1 MRIGANAP
9 PGRPSDTPR
18 CRTPVPATPE
28 MRFRK
33 SNIEFRMLTVL
44 SVVAES
50 ESLTKAAEVLGVT
63 QSAVSQTIKH
73 LEDQMGATLLL
84 RRSRPVRLTAAGQIL
99 YEYASRLLADGQR
112 MMAEVQMAANQR
124 LSELSIGIIDSLG
137 GVISQSLVKRIKP
150 LTAKVMLRT
159 GVAAPLSDAF
169 LHRDLDILITSD
181 PMREQ
186 PDLERFPI
194 LRDPFVVIA
203 PSGRIPA
210 DADPP
215 KWLAQNVPFVR
226 FSRETLI
233 GRTADL
239 VARRLEIRLAT
250 HYEFD
255 NTETILRF
263 VQAGHG
269 WSIVTALCL
278 AHHPQ
283 LLRGT
288 SVLPLAAG
296 GNTRLITLLSH
307 RNECGDL
314 PGRLAQICRGI
325 CEQELSPVLQDIAPW
340 LAKQFSILPEQRTG
354 GSSPAPEAFV

>member
-1 MRIGANAP
+1 MDAHRCPTVLDDFPHSDIRIASGTGA
-9 PGRPSDTPR
+9 
-18 CRTPVPATPE
+18 PE

-33 SNIEFRMLTVL
+33 STIEFRMLTVF

-50 ESLTKAAEVLGVT
+50 QSLTKAAEILGVT

-73 LEDQMGATLLL
+73 LEDQTGATLLL
-84 RRSRPVRLTAAGQIL
+84 RRSRPIRLTMAGQVL
-99 YEYASRLLADGQR
+99 YDHASRLLADGQR
-112 MMAEVQMAANQR
+112 MIAEVQMAAHQR

-137 GVISQSLVKRIKP
+137 GVISQPLVKQIKP
-150 LTAKVMLRT
+150 LTTRVMLRT

-169 LHRDLDILITSD
+169 VNRDLDMLITSD

-186 PDLERFPI
+186 ADLERFPI
-194 LRDPFVVIA
+194 LRDPFVVVA
-203 PSGRIPA
+203 PAGRVPAGA
-210 DADPP
+210 DAPR
-215 KWLAQNVPFVR
+215 WLAEHVPFVR

-269 WSIVTALCL
+269 WAIVTALCL

-283 LLRGT
+283 ALRGT
-288 SVLPLAAG
+288 TVLPLAAG
-296 GNTRLITLLSH
+296 ANTRLITLFSH
-307 RNECGDL
+307 RDEFGQL
-314 PGRLAQICRGI
+314 PQKLAGICRGI
-325 CEQELSPVLQDIAPW
+325 CEQELSPVLRDIAPW
-340 LAKQFSILPEQRTG
+340 LAQQFSVLPERRAGMTEP
-354 GSSPAPEAFV
+354 SRATV

>member
-1 MRIGANAP
+1 
-9 PGRPSDTPR
+9 
-18 CRTPVPATPE
+18 
-28 MRFRK
+28 
-33 SNIEFRMLTVL
+33 MLTVF

-50 ESLTKAAEVLGVT
+50 QSLTKAAEVLGVT

-73 LEDQMGATLLL
+73 LEDQTGATLLL

-99 YEYASRLLADGQR
+99 YDYASRLLADGQR
-112 MMAEVQMAANQR
+112 MMAELQMAADQR

-137 GVISQSLVKRIKP
+137 GVISQPLVKRIKP

-203 PSGRIPA
+203 PAGRTPA

-278 AHHPQ
+278 AHHPA

-288 SVLPLAAG
+288 IVLPLAAG
-296 GNTRLITLLSH
+296 NTRLINLLSH
-307 RNECGDL
+307 RNEFGDL

-354 GSSPAPEAFV
+354 GSSAPQAFV